1 MYVCMHECMNA
12 YSKHHVEYLN
22 LFDSVS
28 YVNTL
33 TISISIEDCH
43 GNCTDIQ
50 QQKNIFRIQQRTH
63 LILRQSS
70 GSAVI
75 ALGNQVPFSQLL
87 ELRASVHCRIRP
99 GLDQDWMG
107 RRKRQGLG

>member
-1 MYVCMHECMNA
+1 MNA

-22 LFDSVS
+22 LFDSIS

-50 QQKNIFRIQQRTH
+50 QQKLFSVHNNAHT
-63 LILRQSS
+63 
-70 GSAVI
+70 SAVARRRRI
-75 ALGNQVPFSQLL
+75 VDKVQAPKCHLGHAIF
-87 ELRASVHCRIRP
+87 H
-99 GLDQDWMG
+99 GF
-107 RRKRQGLG
+107 